1 MFSGREWV
9 ILYDTQSGKYY
20 MARKTAHLR
29 LFKYTQF
36 RINVLETF
44 DSKLFSEPKGE
55 KKPTLSNVF
64 GSKGKTNE
72 ASKW

>member
-1 MFSGREWV
+1 
-9 ILYDTQSGKYY
+9 
-20 MARKTAHLR
+20 MAHKTAHLR

-55 KKPTLSNVF
+55 KNYTFNFVF
-64 GSKGKTNE
+64 VS
-72 ASKW
+72 

>member
-1 MFSGREWV
+1 MFSGCEWV

-20 MARKTAHLR
+20 MAHKTAHLR

-55 KKPTLSNVF
+55 KTYTFNFVF
-64 GSKGKTNE
+64 VS
-72 ASKW
+72 